1 MIIPKI
7 ELKITANEL
16 KEAYA
21 SLDFDMPEIPYS
33 GEKLQSMKSYYS
45 LLETVR
51 IKLAKK
57 VLSHKDKKKPFK
69 LSLEFFEANCIHKTM
84 IVLKLSHYA
93 QSFLNKLDQ
102 KLA

>member
-7 ELKITANEL
+7 ELNITANEL

-21 SLDFDMPEIPYS
+21 SLDFDMPEIPYA
-33 GEKLQSMKSYYS
+33 GEKNRKMKSLYS
-45 LLETVR
+45 LLESIR

-57 VLSHKDKKKPFK
+57 VLSHKDKKKHFK
-69 LSLEFFEANCIHKTM
+69 LSLEFYEADCMHKTM
-84 IVLKLSHYA
+84 MVLKLPHYA
-93 QSFLNKLDQ
+93 QSFFEKLDQ